1 MLIADVTGV
10 LIQADTLCSQDQLY
24 WPRQHI
30 RRGGYNRILSG
41 NVLIWA
47 RQYLNMVFVF
57 RYIRIIE
64 MRRHE

>member
-10 LIQADTLCSQDQLY
+10 LIQADTLCSQGQLY
-24 WPRQHI
+24 WPRQRI
-30 RRGGYNRILSG
+30 RRGGYNHILSG